1 MQHGRSRLARLARAA
16 VASCI
21 ALCPAGQSGAA
32 SSFEEK
38 PRLRDILFTGTELPV
53 SRREILE
60 RLAEVGLDERAHPRV
75 SEEDARRAAQLVEQ
89 LLVDYAVTGR
99 LEKRRDAGVDL
110 VLHLEP
116 KALSRIQQIVF
127 SGNRALSDEELRRAM
142 RLRPSGPSTWFND
155 RERLSSVE
163 LQRDLERIRLLYQS
177 RGFFAAEV
185 GPARVEDVEPGEARL
200 QIPISEGEIFSW
212 GRLTVEAGSLLTDEE
227 LTSALAG
234 PAGAPYDAPAVRET
248 SRTIERQ
255 LQERGYPAARVE
267 LDERPDPARRSVV
280 LTARVVPGPLCL
292 IGRIEMRGH
301 RFTPDPAVRQ
311 YLSVE
316 ESKPYRLSSVERS
329 VALLGSLGYFRRVS
343 PSLAVR
349 PEQGRVDITFDL
361 EEGPRIKYFL
371 GGSVSGEGGA
381 SGNLT
386 VRVVN
391 PWGWGGSLQ
400 ASGDLGNR
408 LQDVALGYENPFLPG
423 RRFGWSAAFAR
434 RRLDYPDDTSDEERS
449 FRLGLAGPRG
459 SRRILHLGFR
469 YGSFRLGSDL
479 EGPAPF
485 LTEFLGRRFDTR
497 RLRAGLGFDGRDRPF
512 FATRGAIALAEVELA
527 GGPLGGDL
535 NLWRVRARASQIF
548 SLDGRSRHLLSLSAR
563 WERVWSYRD
572 TRREGLPRFERL
584 FLGGEQDLRGFRVR
598 GVGPRAPDG
607 AVVGGDQL
615 AYSSVEYAY
624 AFVPWLRAA
633 GFVDAG
639 NTWASDYQGSAVPD
653 LRYDAGLEI
662 QLQAPFLGLPL
673 RAGYAFNLD
682 SVAGESRGRFFFALA
697 ARF

>member
-1 MQHGRSRLARLARAA
+1 MQYGRSRLARLAPAA

-21 ALCPAGQSGAA
+21 ALCPAGQSAA
-32 SSFEEK
+32 SSLREK
-38 PRLRDILFTGTELPV
+38 PRLRDIRFTGTELPV
-53 SRREILE
+53 SRREIVE
-60 RLAEVGLDERAHPRV
+60 QLAEAGLDERAHPRV
-75 SEEDARRAAQLVEQ
+75 NEEDARRAADLVEQ

-99 LEKRRDAGVDL
+99 LEKRRDEGVNL
-110 VLHLEP
+110 ILRLEP
-116 KALSRIQQIVF
+116 KPLPRIQQIVF
-127 SGNRALSDEELRRAM
+127 SGNRSLADEKLRRAM
-142 RLRPSGPSTWFND
+142 WLRPSGLSTWFND

-163 LQRDLERIRLLYQS
+163 LPRDLERIRSLYRS

-185 GPARVEDVEPGEARL
+185 GPARIEEIGPGEVRL
-200 QIPISEGEIFSW
+200 QIPISEGEVFSW
-212 GRLTVEAGSLLTDEE
+212 GRLTVDGGSVSTEEE
-227 LTSALAG
+227 LRSALAP
-234 PAGAPYDAPAVRET
+234 PAGARYDAPAVRA
-248 SRTIERQ
+248 SARTIERQ
-255 LQERGYPAARVE
+255 LQERGYPAARVD
-267 LDERPDPARRSVV
+267 LDERADPELRTVD
-280 LTARVVPGPLCL
+280 LNARVVPGPFCL

-301 RFTPDPAVRQ
+301 RFAPDPAVRQ

-316 ESKPYRLSSVERS
+316 EGKPYRLSSVERS

-349 PEQGRVDITFDL
+349 PEQGRVDIAFDL
-361 EEGPRIKYFL
+361 EEGPRIKYFF

-386 VRVVN
+386 LRVVN
-391 PWGWGGSLQ
+391 PLGWGGSWQ

-408 LQDVALGYENPFLPG
+408 LQDVALTYENPFFPG

-459 SRRILHLGFR
+459 SRGIFQLGFR

-512 FATRGAIALAEVELA
+512 FATRGTMAVAEVELA
-527 GGPLGGDL
+527 GGPFGGDL
-535 NLWRVRARASQIF
+535 NLWRVRARASRIF
-548 SLDGRSRHLLSLSAR
+548 PIDRRSRHLVSLLGR
-563 WERVWSYRD
+563 WERVWPYGD

-584 FLGGEQDLRGFRVR
+584 FLGGEQNLRGFRVR

-607 AVVGGDQL
+607 VVAGGDQL

-639 NTWASDYQGSAVPD
+639 NTWASDYQGSALPD

-682 SVAGESRGRFFFALA
+682 SVEGETAGRFFFALA